1 VETTA
6 AQINTLLG
14 KDVNAAVEYVGS
26 LEYFPVSLTL
36 DECLERAA
44 QSRPDLRIARQSVM
58 LAEKDTVLAAV
69 PYYPQVGADFNYIR
83 EGNEPFVNGGDDH
96 TPSQWNAQVGLKWT
110 FFEWGKTYYGEKQAQ
125 KNVSR
130 LAQEYL
136 NLENEASFEVKK
148 NFLQI
153 REAEK
158 RIAAAKQGL
167 IAAKESYRMAV
178 ARYEAQVGTN
188 TDVLDAQSGQTLSEA
203 SLNGAL
209 AAYEQA
215 VAALYGSM
223 GLKNPALLP
232 L

>member
-1 VETTA
+1 
-6 AQINTLLG
+6 
-14 KDVNAAVEYVGS
+14 
-26 LEYFPVSLTL
+26 
-36 DECLERAA
+36 
-44 QSRPDLRIARQSVM
+44 M
-58 LAEKDTVLAAV
+58 
-69 PYYPQVGADFNYIR
+69 
-83 EGNEPFVNGGDDH
+83 
-96 TPSQWNAQVGLKWT
+96 
-110 FFEWGKTYYGEKQAQ
+110 GKTYYGEKQAQ

-136 NLENEASFEVKK
+136 NLENEAAFEVKK

-223 GLKNPALLP
+223 GLEKSGAVALVMTTRILERIRVFVLVISTLGRSFLRSGFFDGFAP
-232 L
+232 GHGAFFSARTANSVSLSSTAE